1 MVDKI
6 KLEKILSNSR
16 EKRFLEIDRRD
27 FKSHIVDSLITNP
40 VFKMPI
46 EENYDKYTLAVHD
59 LFEFTMNVKGRKNL
73 IYTESL
79 TAEVREEQDEDSSSP
94 VGYLLLETNLIGDIE
109 ITVDDFSSRDKAV
122 FHNLYLY
129 MTIADSEPTK

>member
-27 FKSHIVDSLITNP
+27 FKSHIVDSLVTNP

-79 TAEVREEQDEDSSSP
+79 TAEVREEQDEDLPLS
-94 VGYLLLETNLIGDIE
+94 VEYLLLKTNLIGEIV
-109 ITVDDFSSRDKAV
+109 ITVDDFLSRDEAV
-122 FHNLYLY
+122 FYNLYQY
-129 MTIADSEPTK
+129 IIISDSESTE

>member
-27 FKSHIVDSLITNP
+27 FKSHIVDSLVTNP

-79 TAEVREEQDEDSSSP
+79 TAEVREEQDEDLPLS
-94 VGYLLLETNLIGDIE
+94 VEYLLLKTNLIGEIV
-109 ITVDDFSSRDKAV
+109 ITVDDFLSRDEAV
-122 FHNLYLY
+122 FDNLYQY
-129 MTIADSEPTK
+129 IIISDSEPTK

>member
-27 FKSHIVDSLITNP
+27 FKSHIVDSLVTNP

-79 TAEVREEQDEDSSSP
+79 TAEVREEQDEDLPLS
-94 VGYLLLETNLIGDIE
+94 VEYLLLKTNLIGEIV
-109 ITVDDFSSRDKAV
+109 ITVDDFLSRDEAV
-122 FHNLYLY
+122 FDNLYQY
-129 MTIADSEPTK
+129 IIISDSESTE